1 MEAIRVNRITR
12 GNTMTEY
19 PITELCK
26 LSKELDHERMD
37 SIAINLERILLQEE
51 GGSDDE

>member
-1 MEAIRVNRITR
+1 
-12 GNTMTEY
+12 MTEY

-37 SIAINLERILLQEE
+37 SIAINLERILLQE
-51 GGSDDE
+51 GASDDE